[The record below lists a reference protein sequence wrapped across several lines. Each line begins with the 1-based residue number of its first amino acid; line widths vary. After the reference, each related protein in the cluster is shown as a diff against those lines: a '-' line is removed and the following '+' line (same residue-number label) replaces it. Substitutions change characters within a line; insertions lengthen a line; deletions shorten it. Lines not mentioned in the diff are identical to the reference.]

1 MPSLME
7 QVQALVAAGRWDA
20 SGHGGLRRDQRGL
33 DDADLI
39 HDIVEATTVELYDE
53 SGERPAVL
61 LLQHDRSGASLHVVW
76 GIHPDTGD
84 ALVITAYYP
93 GLDRWEPDL
102 MTRRQR

>member
-1 MPSLME
+1 MPTLLE
-7 QVQALVAAGRWDA
+7 QIQALVAAGQWIP

-39 HDIVEATTVELYDE
+39 YDIAEATVVELYDE
-53 SGERPAVL
+53 HGQQPAVL
-61 LLQHDRSGASLHVVW
+61 LLQHDRSGTPIHVLW
-76 GIHPDTGD
+76 GFHSVTGD

-102 MTRRQR
+102 TTRRQR

>member
-1 MPSLME
+1 MPALLE
-7 QVQALVAAGRWDA
+7 QIQALVAAGCWDA
-20 SGHGGLRRDQRGL
+20 SEHGELRRDERGL

-39 HDIVEATTVELYDE
+39 HDIAEATTAELYDE
-53 SGERPAVL
+53 PGQRPAVL
-61 LLQHDRSGASLHVVW
+61 LLQHDRSGTPIHVIW
-76 GIHPDTGD
+76 GFHSVTGD

>member
-1 MPSLME
+1 MPTLLE
-7 QVQALVAAGRWDA
+7 QIQALVAAGQWTP
-20 SGHGGLRRDQRGL
+20 SGHGGFRWDQRGL

-39 HDIVEATTVELYDE
+39 HDIAEAITVELYDE
-53 SGERPAVL
+53 HGQRPAVL
-61 LLQHDRSGASLHVVW
+61 LLQRDRSGTQIHVLW
-76 GIHPDTGD
+76 GFHSGTGD

>member
-1 MPSLME
+1 MPTLLE
-7 QVQALVAAGRWDA
+7 QIQALVAAGRWDP
-20 SGHGGLRRDQRGL
+20 SEHGGIRRDERGFQNS
-33 DDADLI
+33 DLI
-39 HDIVEATTVELYDE
+39 HDIAEATTVELYNDP
-53 SGERPAVL
+53 GERPAVL
-61 LLQHDRSGASLHVVW
+61 LLQHDRSGTPLHVVW

>member
-1 MPSLME
+1 MPTLLE
-7 QVQALVAAGRWDA
+7 QIRALVAAGQWIP

-33 DDADLI
+33 GDADLI
-39 HDIVEATTVELYDE
+39 HDIAEAITVELYDE
-53 SGERPAVL
+53 HGQQPAVL
-61 LLQHDRSGASLHVVW
+61 LLQHDRSGTPIHVLW
-76 GIHPDTGD
+76 GFHSVTGD

>member
-7 QVQALVAAGRWDA
+7 RIRALVAAGRWDP
-20 SGHGGLRRDQRGL
+20 SGHGRMRRDQRGIQNS
-33 DDADLI
+33 DLV
-39 HDIVEATTVELYDE
+39 HGLAQAIVVELYNDP
-53 SGERPAVL
+53 GERPAVL
-61 LLQHDRSGASLHVVW
+61 LLQHDRSGTSLHVVW

-93 GLDRWEPDL
+93 GPDRWEPDL